1 MIYLI
6 SFIALVELIAIIIL
20 ARKCYQFGIMILGIE
35 NRIERCID
43 SLNDC
48 NRKIKSNPHYMLFE
62 DPRINAA
69 LDVVVIARTSI
80 DNVAKLLQSSFEEF
94 KKEAEN
100 E

>member
-1 MIYLI
+1 
-6 SFIALVELIAIIIL
+6 
-20 ARKCYQFGIMILGIE
+20 
-35 NRIERCID
+35 
-43 SLNDC
+43 
-48 NRKIKSNPHYMLFE
+48 MLFE